1 MTEGLTVSA
10 TATAPPS
17 VAVPTPPQARTQDIP
32 GKVKWMHWS
41 EVIDSLRLFPR
52 LIIIPMFVWAAWKL
66 GGMLDWYMWHLTTAE
81 RTGNVTA
88 FAGVITTPICT
99 VLGYAFKV
107 YIGGGR
113 DWDKQG
119 GDDVRDH
126 Q

>member
-1 MTEGLTVSA
+1 
-10 TATAPPS
+10 
-17 VAVPTPPQARTQDIP
+17 
-32 GKVKWMHWS
+32 MHWS